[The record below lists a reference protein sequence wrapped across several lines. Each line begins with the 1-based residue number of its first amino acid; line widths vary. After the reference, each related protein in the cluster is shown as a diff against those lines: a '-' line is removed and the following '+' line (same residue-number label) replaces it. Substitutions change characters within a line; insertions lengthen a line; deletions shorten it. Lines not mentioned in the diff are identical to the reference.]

1 MKKLLLIAISAICTM
16 YSFAQNRAVLLQESF
31 DGTSMPAG
39 WSINGQNNN
48 WSVSPTNNAGGQP
61 NEMHLTWSPQFN
73 GMTRLVSPAVNLT
86 GVSSVVFSFKHAL
99 DNYSGSNT
107 IGIATSSDGGSTWNQ
122 GWSQGYSASN
132 TYSVSQQIT
141 TPDMG
146 QANVQFC
153 IFFNGSSYNINDW
166 FFDDIM
172 VFTLENLDLNLTNA
186 TMNDFIGSGEAQ
198 FGIGVFNMGTTAVT
212 SVEATYQVEGMEPV
226 TEQFTVNI
234 PSLSTS
240 TLNFTTPTTL
250 APGTYNVDYTINL
263 VNGQDDDNADN
274 NVLAKAVSVALG
286 TAHRYPMIEHF
297 SSSTCGPCVQPNTM
311 MHTFCNNN
319 EGRYTYTK
327 YQMNWPGNGDPYYTE
342 EAGVRR
348 NYYSVNAVPMAFLD
362 GAGLNFNGVQN
373 QFDQH
378 AEWPA
383 FFDIAGSFA
392 VEGNTI
398 SVKADI
404 MPYVEANARVFIS
417 VNEKE
422 THNNV
427 GSNGETSFHHIFM
440 KMLTST
446 EGENTDFVTGE
457 IQHFEYTQD
466 LSLTNVEE
474 MSDLEVAVW
483 VQNYDSKE
491 IYNSRFAYEYTY
503 HPYPIENLIITRVH
517 KSESNTLTASW
528 NAPSSSNPMGYDVY
542 VNSELV
548 AENTTD
554 RTYTFQGEVGVFYT
568 VAVVALY
575 GQGKKSIKVIT
586 GIENGGSTTNYTITA
601 TANPT
606 NGGTVSGGG
615 TYAQGSTCT
624 LHATPN
630 SGYSFVKWTRNGTQV
645 STNPNYS
652 FTVTGNAAYVAHFQ
666 QSTTNYTITA
676 TASPSNAGT
685 ITGAGSYASGSTC
698 TLRATPN
705 SGYRFVNWLENG
717 TSVSTNATYSFT
729 VTGNRNL
736 VAVFDVATTNYTI
749 TATANPSNGGSVT
762 GGGTYASGSTCTLR
776 ATANSGYTFVNWT
789 KNGTQ
794 VSTNPDYSFTVTGN
808 ASYVANFEPIPEEY
822 TITVNAEPANG
833 GTVSGGGTYAEGSTC
848 VISAMPNEDYVF
860 DNWTRNG
867 TVVSTEPTYNIVVNR
882 NLTFVAHFAQNANQA
897 TITATAEPVE
907 GGSVSGGGTYE
918 LGSNCTLNAVAAVG
932 YEFVNWTLNGSQVS
946 TDASFSFTVTG
957 NAVYVAHF
965 SKIVNHYTVSANV
978 QPANAG
984 SVIGAGTYEEGTSC
998 TLIAMANPTYTFVSW
1013 TENGAVVST
1022 DEQYTFTV
1030 ERDRNLVAVF
1040 SQGLFYTITAS
1051 AGGNGSITPEGEIMV
1066 NPGEDK
1072 TFAIIPNSG
1081 CRVSKVLVDGVDV
1094 GPVESYTFRSVNANH
1109 SIRAQFS
1116 GLGVD
1121 DNPMHELKIY
1131 PNPANDVLNIEG
1143 NDIKRIAVFD
1153 LLGVQLAD
1161 KEINDDQA
1169 ILPTSNF
1176 AQGTYILKVE
1186 FEDGSVGYS
1195 RFVVA
1200 R

>member
-1 MKKLLLIAISAICTM
+1 MFLFLRSKFLILNTMKKTLLFAFALLFATAM
-16 YSFAQNRAVLLQESF
+16 MAQNRAVLLQESF
-31 DGTSMPAG
+31 DGTTMPAG

-61 NEMHLTWSPQFN
+61 NEMHLSWSPQFN
-73 GMTRLVSPAVNLT
+73 GMTRLVSPAVDLT

-234 PSLSTS
+234 PSLGTS

-422 THNNV
+422 THGNV

-446 EGENTDFVTGE
+446 SGESIDFVTGE

-466 LSLTNVEE
+466 LSSTNVEE
-474 MSDLEVAVW
+474 MSDLEVAIW
-483 VQNYDSKE
+483 IQNQGSKE
-491 IYNSRFAYEYTY
+491 VYNSHYAFEYTDV
-503 HPYPIENLIITRVH
+503 HPYPVENLILTEVPAPRG
-517 KSESNTLTASW
+517 LFTASW
-528 NAPSSSNPMGYDVY
+528 DAPANGTPVGYDVY
-542 VNSELV
+542 VNGELMAENITETEYSFDGESGQFYAVGVIANYEGGLSSVKVMTTVSDNLQDMGLIAEEMSVALNVENPDAELV
-548 AENTTD
+548 AT
-554 RTYTFQGEVGVFYT
+554 
-568 VAVVALY
+568 
-575 GQGKKSIKVIT
+575 
-586 GIENGGSTTNYTITA
+586 
-601 TANPT
+601 
-606 NGGTVSGGG
+606 
-615 TYAQGSTCT
+615 
-624 LHATPN
+624 
-630 SGYSFVKWTRNGTQV
+630 
-645 STNPNYS
+645 
-652 FTVTGNAAYVAHFQ
+652 
-666 QSTTNYTITA
+666 
-676 TASPSNAGT
+676 
-685 ITGAGSYASGSTC
+685 
-698 TLRATPN
+698 
-705 SGYRFVNWLENG
+705 
-717 TSVSTNATYSFT
+717 
-729 VTGNRNL
+729 
-736 VAVFDVATTNYTI
+736 
-749 TATANPSNGGSVT
+749 
-762 GGGTYASGSTCTLR
+762 
-776 ATANSGYTFVNWT
+776 
-789 KNGTQ
+789 
-794 VSTNPDYSFTVTGN
+794 
-808 ASYVANFEPIPEEY
+808 
-822 TITVNAEPANG
+822 
-833 GTVSGGGTYAEGSTC
+833 
-848 VISAMPNEDYVF
+848 
-860 DNWTRNG
+860 
-867 TVVSTEPTYNIVVNR
+867 
-882 NLTFVAHFAQNANQA
+882 
-897 TITATAEPVE
+897 
-907 GGSVSGGGTYE
+907 
-918 LGSNCTLNAVAAVG
+918 
-932 YEFVNWTLNGSQVS
+932 
-946 TDASFSFTVTG
+946 
-957 NAVYVAHF
+957 
-965 SKIVNHYTVSANV
+965 
-978 QPANAG
+978 
-984 SVIGAGTYEEGTSC
+984 
-998 TLIAMANPTYTFVSW
+998 
-1013 TENGAVVST
+1013 
-1022 DEQYTFTV
+1022 
-1030 ERDRNLVAVF
+1030 
-1040 SQGLFYTITAS
+1040 
-1051 AGGNGSITPEGEIMV
+1051 
-1066 NPGEDK
+1066 
-1072 TFAIIPNSG
+1072 
-1081 CRVSKVLVDGVDV
+1081 
-1094 GPVESYTFRSVNANH
+1094 NANH
-1109 SIRAQFS
+1109 NTHADITIIGIDEMSEDGQPYLEINNETLPYTIGYGESFRFSIAPINPAAKSVAQTKVILTYVGGEIVYNIS
-1116 GLGVD
+1116 IDG
-1121 DNPMHELKIY
+1121 ELLTVTELSSKAKIY
-1131 PNPANDVLNIEG
+1131 PNPANDQVRIESAKGIESVMVYNMMGVLVETIPASSMMLNV
-1143 NDIKRIAVFD
+1143 N
-1153 LLGVQLAD
+1153 LSQY
-1161 KEINDDQA
+1161 
-1169 ILPTSNF
+1169 SN
-1176 AQGTYILKVE
+1176 GTYFFNIRQS
-1186 FEDGSVGYS
+1186 DGTVSNQ
-1195 RFVVA
+1195 RVVVNH
-1200 R
+1200 